1 MSTEQENDYLRRIHE
16 LEKQIARLQTE
27 IKKNSETQYGLRWMD
42 VPEAFEAEAEN
53 AIPTLEEV
61 KEKAITNDDG
71 KPTHILIE
79 GDNFHALTCLN
90 YTHKGNI
97 DVIYID
103 PPYNTGS
110 DGFVYK
116 DKRVMDKFPDGT
128 TVPSDH
134 PLRHSYWLSFMHK
147 RLELAKNLL
156 SERGVIF
163 ISIDDNEQANLKLLC
178 DQVFGEKNFVAN
190 FIWRGGRR
198 NMAKWISTS
207 HEYMLMYANDLG
219 YCDRTNIEWY
229 EKKRGLD
236 AIYKEAEFCVKT
248 ANGDYEEASA
258 MLKKWYK
265 SLSPDNPSKDHEHYC
280 WIDKRGVYFAA
291 DISRGGGGGPQW
303 SITNPYTGEIV
314 KTPQRGW
321 AYSTIEELQQDIA
334 SDLIHFNGSGVP
346 CRKHYLKDSETQ
358 ILETVFYKDRR
369 ASSKRLRDL
378 MGNDVFSF
386 PKDETIIREK
396 LKSFSTPSSII
407 LDFFA
412 GSGTTMHA
420 TMQLNEEDGGH
431 RQCILAQ
438 QNENNICEAVTYE
451 RNKRVM
457 QGYTNAKGEAI
468 AGLGNSMKYYR
479 TAFVGEHKITDITD
493 ADKVALTQKA
503 GCLLALGENTLEEIR
518 TAKSYQIFQL
528 RKGDKPTNDF
538 GYTAVYFSGNLMH
551 FAEFRREIER
561 IQQEQPLS
569 RIAVYVFTWGD
580 PSIFENE
587 FDDLSGITI
596 KPIPQPI
603 LEIYQNINK

>member
-1 MSTEQENDYLRRIHE
+1 MTNATMTEQEYLQRIHE
-16 LEKQIARLQTE
+16 LEKQVLRLQTE
-27 IKKNSETQYGLRWMD
+27 LKKNSETQYGLRWMD

-61 KEKAITNDDG
+61 PDKAISNDDG

-90 YTHKGNI
+90 YTHKGTI

-116 DKRVMDKFPDGT
+116 DKRVLDKFPDGT
-128 TVPSDH
+128 TVPTDH

-178 DQVFGEKNFVAN
+178 DQVFGEKNFVGNVIWEKTDSPRMDVKGFTVRHDYILVYAKSDFVLKRIFPNEVPGHYNKVDDSGKRYYLKPLRLMGGHKSDSLYYGIKAPDGTIIFPQEKNGEKGCWRWSLSKYNEEIERIEWIKGKNGWSAN
-190 FIWRGGRR
+190 FRIYADNLTPIPVNTIWNFEKVGSTRT
-198 NMAKWISTS
+198 AKNELENIVRQNIFSYPKPSSLISF
-207 HEYMLMYANDLG
+207 
-219 YCDRTNIEWY
+219 IE
-229 EKKRGLD
+229 K
-236 AIYKEAEFCVKT
+236 
-248 ANGDYEEASA
+248 
-258 MLKKWYK
+258 
-265 SLSPDNPSKDHEHYC
+265 
-280 WIDKRGVYFAA
+280 
-291 DISRGGGGGPQW
+291 
-303 SITNPYTGEIV
+303 
-314 KTPQRGW
+314 
-321 AYSTIEELQQDIA
+321 IA
-334 SDLIHFNGSGVP
+334 SN
-346 CRKHYLKDSETQ
+346 K
-358 ILETVFYKDRR
+358 
-369 ASSKRLRDL
+369 SS
-378 MGNDVFSF
+378 
-386 PKDETIIREK
+386 T
-396 LKSFSTPSSII
+396 I

-431 RQCILAQ
+431 RQCILVQ

-457 QGYTNAKGEAI
+457 QGYTNAKGETV

-503 GCLLALGENTLEEIR
+503 GCLLALGENNLEEIK
-518 TAKSYQIFQL
+518 TAMSYQIFQL

-538 GYTAVYFSGNLMH
+538 GYTAVYFSGNLSH
-551 FAEFRREIER
+551 FADFRREIEQ
-561 IQQEQPLS
+561 IQAANPLT

-580 PSIFENE
+580 PSVFENE

-603 LEIYQNINK
+603 LEIYQNIHQL